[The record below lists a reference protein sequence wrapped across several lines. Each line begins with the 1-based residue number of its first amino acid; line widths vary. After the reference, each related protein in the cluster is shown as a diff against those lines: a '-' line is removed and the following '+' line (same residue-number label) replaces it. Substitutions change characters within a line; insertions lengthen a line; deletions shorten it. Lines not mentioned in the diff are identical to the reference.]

1 MLHYPPVITKVCK
14 HCKANVTMERQGSGG
29 PREGRLDYWYTTDH
43 SCPESDRAMEAM
55 KSERLTLQEIMSE
68 NLF

>member
-14 HCKANVTMERQGSGG
+14 YCKADVTMERQGSGC
-29 PREGRLDYWYTTDH
+29 PRQGRLDYWYTTDH
-43 SCPESDRAMEAM
+43 CCPESERAVEAM
-55 KSERLTLQEIMSE
+55 KSERLTLDEIVST